1 MLNTARLHYLSIDLH
16 SRRRRRMVVV
26 CSWVAFF
33 LGMAAV
39 DTFLDNG
46 SFSAH
51 HPELS
56 LWVAI
61 AYVCLFYYLS
71 VFRDGGAIR
80 PFHFRT
86 LPLAGFKGRV
96 VVLSSLDDWARHN
109 HGADLA
115 DLPEEQQQD
124 VLRRYR
130 VGRYYFPAD
139 KSRSPERLDER
150 EMMIRDRASA
160 STLRWVGICC
170 AVSAGSLAGH
180 SFTHLEP
187 ADVITILVNIA
198 FMAVAGPATV
208 ILWTE
213 PDPRDS
219 GELSLVEA
227 PTT

>member
-1 MLNTARLHYLSIDLH
+1 MLNTAKLRYLAIDLH
-16 SRRRRRMVVV
+16 SRRRRRIVVV
-26 CSWVAFF
+26 CNWIAFS

-39 DTFLDNG
+39 DSYLDEQ
-46 SFSAH
+46 SFSVH
-51 HPELS
+51 HPVLS
-56 LWVAI
+56 LWATI

-71 VFRDGGAIR
+71 VFRDGRVIR

-86 LPLAGFKGRV
+86 LPLTGFKGRV
-96 VVLSSLDDWARHN
+96 VVLSSLDEWARYS
-109 HGADLA
+109 HGAALA

-160 STLRWVGICC
+160 STLRWVGFCC
-170 AVSAGSLAGH
+170 ACSAGTLTGH
-180 SFTHLEP
+180 NFAHLEP
-187 ADVITILVNIA
+187 ADLTTYLFSIA
-198 FMAVAGPATV
+198 FMALAGPATI

-213 PDPRDS
+213 PDPRDT